1 VPPLLAI
8 VPDNSIPLADGTK
21 ERAVEAP
28 DVTDVVKAIDVAVV
42 GVPPVPVRVVIPP
55 PVPGVTFRARAIPV
69 GVAVNT
75 AVSVPALRVIEAEKG
90 TSVAVVVPV
99 AGVVDSPVIPEPADV
114 LILPPRDIP
123 PDVAVKASVV
133 APDPV
138 VTDPIEKGKGLAV
151 VVPVAGVVVNPVIP
165 DAPVNVA
172 PPIVKDLKLK
182 SPPFREPTDILYI
195 SYIKKLSA

>member
-1 VPPLLAI
+1 
-8 VPDNSIPLADGTK
+8 
-21 ERAVEAP
+21 
-28 DVTDVVKAIDVAVV
+28 
-42 GVPPVPVRVVIPP
+42 
-55 PVPGVTFRARAIPV
+55 
-69 GVAVNT
+69 
-75 AVSVPALRVIEAEKG
+75 
-90 TSVAVVVPV
+90 
-99 AGVVDSPVIPEPADV
+99 